1 MMNENE
7 MELLRMIRENDS
19 PENALLI
26 AVDTILKYLG
36 RPGSSAEQVAADL
49 QEPAGTAP
57 A

>member
-7 MELLRMIRENDS
+7 MELLRIIRENDS

-26 AVDTILKYLG
+26 AVDVILKYLR
-36 RPGSSAEQVAADL
+36 RPGSSEEQVAAGL